1 MVKLNIAITSDFYG
15 SRQED
20 GSKQEDS
27 SKQEI
32 MSPESFSWIESK
44 HLKFE
49 LEHSSHLSN
58 KTKHPSD
65 PINKTNKQ
73 KRKLLFHKTK
83 EASTQTS

>member
-1 MVKLNIAITSDFYG
+1 MVKLSITITSDFYG

-20 GSKQEDS
+20 G

-49 LEHSSHLSN
+49 LEHSSPLSN
-58 KTKHPSD
+58 KTK
-65 PINKTNKQ
+65 
-73 KRKLLFHKTK
+73 
-83 EASTQTS
+83 